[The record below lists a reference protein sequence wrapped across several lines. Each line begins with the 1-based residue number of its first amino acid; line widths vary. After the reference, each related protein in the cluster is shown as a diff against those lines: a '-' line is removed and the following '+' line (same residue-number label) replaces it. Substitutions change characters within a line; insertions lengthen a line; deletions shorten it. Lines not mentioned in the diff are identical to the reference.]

1 VKNFIIHRKGVV
13 SAEDCKKVI
22 SFFESRKDLQFPGF
36 VGGEGFL
43 DSSKKKD
50 TEIECGHHLL
60 STEFSY
66 LGNPLFEGI
75 EVYKKQYP
83 FVKEISA
90 WGLEEIFKIQR
101 YNPMEG
107 YFILHCENEGAW
119 NTNVSKRFLAW
130 MIYLNDVK
138 EGGYTEFPSQ
148 NKKFQPRRG
157 DILIWPAYFT
167 HPHRG
172 IVSKTQTKYIVTG
185 WLSYK
190 C

>member
-1 VKNFIIHRKGVV
+1 MKNFIIHRKGVV
-13 SAEDCKKVI
+13 SAEDCEKVI
-22 SFFESRKDLQFPGF
+22 YFFESRKDLQFSGC
-36 VGGEGFL
+36 VGDNILEPN
-43 DSSKKKD
+43 KKKD
-50 TEIECGHHLL
+50 TEIILEPHLL
-60 STEFSY
+60 TTQFRY
-66 LGNPLFEGI
+66 LGKSLNEAI
-75 EVYKKQYP
+75 KSYKKQYP
-83 FVKEISA
+83 FVEEISA
-90 WGLEEIFKIQR
+90 WGLEEKFKIQR
-101 YNPMEG
+101 YKPMEG
-107 YFILHCENEGAW
+107 YFILHCENDGNFTPA
-119 NTNVSKRFLAW
+119 RLLAW

-138 EGGYTEFPSQ
+138 EGGHTEFPTQ

>member
-1 VKNFIIHRKGVV
+1 MKNFIIHRKGVV
-13 SAEDCKKVI
+13 SAEDCEKVI
-22 SFFESRKDLQFPGF
+22 YFFESRKDLQFPGF
-36 VGGEGFL
+36 VGGQGL
-43 DSSKKKD
+43 DPSKKKD
-50 TEIECGHHLL
+50 TEILL
-60 STEFSY
+60 ESHFLTTQFSY
-66 LGNPLFEGI
+66 LGKSLNEGVEI
-75 EVYKKQYP
+75 YKKQYP
-83 FVKEISA
+83 FVEEISA
-90 WGLEEIFKIQR
+90 WGLEGKFKIQR

-107 YFILHCENEGAW
+107 YFTLHCENEGAW
-119 NTNVSKRFLAW
+119 NTCVSKRFLAW

-138 EGGYTEFPSQ
+138 EGGYTEFPTQ

-157 DILIWPAYFT
+157 DVLLWPAYWT